1 MYWSRV
7 GRPILMS
14 SWTLTDS
21 TTSML
26 NPYGSSCFWTSAIS
40 STSQISPGILLCRA
54 QTMLVTPGI
63 CLMSDSV
70 ILSLPSPYQRKPI
83 CIGIV
88 FLSFVL
94 NLRSRPAPGTERHL
108 VTFHSSI
115 SIQVWQVVIYPFFWG
130 VFCGLYLNKKNRE
143 KNLQFLTVD
152 FSILTRIFKIGAEL
166 SLPSAFDKIVRMHLA
181 GRLHRHFVAGQVL
194 PEGPLQ
200 GVGVAGL
207 QGVHDLAMLAGHRE
221 VLFQHQAEQAQPLD
235 VLEGGQHMVE
245 VLFHAA
251 KLEGQ
256 PVEPVVDLQHMAGLA
271 GGVG

>member
-26 NPYGSSCFWTSAIS
+26 KPYGSSCFWTSAIS

-115 SIQVWQVVIYPFFWG
+115 SIQVWQVVIYPFFWV

-166 SLPSAFDKIVRMHLA
+166 QRVAKAPRSRGNPFLPAY
-181 GRLHRHFVAGQVL
+181 AGQKFL
-194 PEGPLQ
+194 PPGIPL
-200 GVGVAGL
+200 GTKFSSEPCTRRKAARTLSALNFPVCVPTVRTCRPAGTFL
-207 QGVHDLAMLAGHRE
+207 TVWNFLCP
-221 VLFQHQAEQAQPLD
+221 QPSI
-235 VLEGGQHMVE
+235 
-245 VLFHAA
+245 
-251 KLEGQ
+251 K
-256 PVEPVVDLQHMAGLA
+256 
-271 GGVG
+271 